1 MAAANDAVEDADA
14 YELEVL
20 PPLKRARSDDDA
32 PGGALVARREH
43 LGELLASFG
52 ALRRAGQLCDV
63 VVVVDGAD
71 GGGAPA
77 RFDAHRVVL
86 AAGSGYF
93 RALFTSGLRESAQAV
108 VDVGELDASAA
119 RDVIEFLYSGRLDAR
134 ASTLAATLRAAARLD
149 VRPLLELGAAF
160 LADGL
165 APETTLASWAVASA
179 MGDRPELAPLRA
191 ACERAAAR
199 DFGELRGA
207 PAFGELD
214 AERLAALLARD
225 DLSAKVGERE
235 RARARSALSTPSLGA
250 RSRFLSRRFAS
261 CPARRRRTSSTRC
274 SAGSRRRATRR
285 STTRRGSACSSS
297 CATR

>member
-32 PGGALVARREH
+32 PGGALVARREQ
-43 LGELLASFG
+43 LGAWLASFA
-52 ALRRAGQLCDV
+52 ALRRERLLCDV
-63 VVVVDGAD
+63 VVAV
-71 GGGAPA
+71 GGA

-108 VDVGELDASAA
+108 VDVGELDAGAA
-119 RDVIEFLYSGRLDAR
+119 RDAIEFLYSGRLDAR

-165 APETTLASWAVASA
+165 APETALASWAVASA
-179 MGDRPELAPLRA
+179 MGDRPAPQSP
-191 ACERAAAR
+191 CE
-199 DFGELRGA
+199 F
-207 PAFGELD
+207 
-214 AERLAALLARD
+214 
-225 DLSAKVGERE
+225 
-235 RARARSALSTPSLGA
+235 TPT
-250 RSRFLSRRFAS
+250 
-261 CPARRRRTSSTRC
+261 P
-274 SAGSRRRATRR
+274 
-285 STTRRGSACSSS
+285 
-297 CATR
+297 